1 MIEGKTAIVT
11 GASRGIG
18 AAIARSYLENGA
30 NVMIN
35 CRSKSKALAEI
46 TEEFAPYGDRVDY
59 AVGDVADKSF
69 VTDMVKQTQSK
80 FGSLDVLV
88 NNAGTIRDK
97 PLSFMRDEEWDA
109 VIETNLRGPYLC
121 SKAAVKPMMRARWG
135 RIINIAS
142 ISALAGRPGQTNYA
156 AAKAGLI
163 GFTKSLAREMA
174 PHNVL
179 ANSVVVGVIDTRM
192 TKAIPRDTLNEIK
205 GLVPMGRVGQPHE
218 VAGACLFLA
227 SDLSSYVTGS
237 SLNVSG
243 GGYM

>member
-1 MIEGKTAIVT
+1 MLEGKTAIVT

-18 AAIARSYLENGA
+18 AAIARSYLEHGA

-35 CRSKSKALAEI
+35 CRSKSKALAEL
-46 TEEFAPYGDRVDY
+46 EEELGTFGDRVGY
-59 AVGDVADKSF
+59 AVGDVSDKGF
-69 VTDMVKQTQSK
+69 VAEMVKETQTK
-80 FGSLDVLV
+80 FDGLDVLV

-97 PLSFMRDEEWDA
+97 PISFMRDEEWDA

-121 SKAAVKPMMRARWG
+121 SKAALKPMLRSKWG
-135 RIINIAS
+135 RIINISS
-142 ISALAGRPGQTNYA
+142 ISALSGRPGQTNYA

-163 GFTKSLAREMA
+163 GFTKSLAREAA

-179 ANSVVVGVIDTRM
+179 VNAVVVGVIETRM

-205 GLVPMGRVGQPHE
+205 EMVPMGRVGQPHE

-237 SLNVSG
+237 CLNVSG

>member
-1 MIEGKTAIVT
+1 MLEGKTAIVT

-18 AAIARSYLENGA
+18 AAIARSFLEHGA

-35 CRSKSKALAEI
+35 CRSESKALAQI
-46 TEEFAPYGDRVDY
+46 TEELAPYGERVGY
-59 AVGDVADKSF
+59 AVGDVSDKAF
-69 VTDMVKQTQSK
+69 VAGMVKQTQAK
-80 FGSLDVLV
+80 FDGLDILV

-97 PLSFMRDEEWDA
+97 PISFMRDEEWDA

-121 SKAAVKPMMRARWG
+121 SKAAIKPMMRAKWG

-179 ANSVVVGVIDTRM
+179 ANAVVVGVIETRM

-205 GLVPMGRVGQPHE
+205 ELVPMGRVGQPHE